1 MAADDGLIEARQYEE
16 PQDRLTR
23 VCDAMTTTFDAHPET
38 RETDKC
44 MVFLDDGSRG
54 GIVLHGYEDSTEAF
68 VDLLMHLKA
77 IFKTMGKRLDIM
89 FLDEDGTAR
98 F

>member
-1 MAADDGLIEARQYEE
+1 MGVDPIFAEQYEE

-23 VCDAMTTTFDAHPET
+23 VCDAMTNTFDAHPET
-38 RETDKC
+38 RATDKC

-54 GIVLHGYEDSTEAF
+54 GIVLHGYEDSTDAF
-68 VDLLMHLKA
+68 IDLLMHLKA
-77 IFKTMGKRLDIM
+77 IFKAQGKQLDLM
-89 FLDEDGTAR
+89 FIGDDGTTR